1 MGASAADTVSVQ
13 VKWLPGER
21 LKATLLDNADAGL
34 DLAVLSIQ
42 VGDSVPDLHYDVLG
56 DPAALQPGE
65 DVYTLGH
72 PNGNLWQMNMKP
84 DAVSSKKLDSIF
96 FQSSFIAPG
105 HSGGALLD
113 KNHQLVG
120 MILSD
125 QPPHGEARAVDRI
138 LEWLQQFD
146 FPLELSS
153 PGTPS
158 NLAQFEAGIREDV
171 AYNCTALSTWPKP
184 DAKPADR
191 QASLLTVLK
200 RVESEPRFRSVRST
214 VIADLYR
221 CIGGSYFVMEGEIW
235 DKVPKAL
242 PYLRH
247 SLESNPAQPLLK
259 QNVAYFETFFQ
270 KREGNMQEYLT
281 NCLQVLRGGGDDSNI
296 KSLVDQF
303 MGEIASPEFQAKQW
317 LMKDATANPPLQ
329 GWLDILSMRIKR
341 ENNIDAPVEVTSS
354 LLPNGMVEVKAKV
367 GPNVFLWDVDYK
379 NKKYF
384 PKNKLTED
392 YMTLVDKPKK

>member
-1 MGASAADTVSVQ
+1 MGASAADAVWVQ
-13 VKWLPGER
+13 LKWVPGER

-42 VGDSVPDLHYDVLG
+42 APESLPMLHYDVLG
-56 DPAALQPGE
+56 DPSALQPGE

-158 NLAQFEAGIREDV
+158 NLAQFENSIREDV
-171 AYNCTALSTWPKP
+171 AYNCAALSSWPK
-184 DAKPADR
+184 DDSKPEAR
-191 QASLLTVLK
+191 QAALLGVLK
-200 RVESEPRFRSVRST
+200 RVESEPRFRSVKSN

-221 CIGGSYFVMEGEIW
+221 CLGGTYFLMEGEIW
-235 DKVPKAL
+235 EKVPNAL

-247 SLESNPAQPLLK
+247 SLESNPEQPLLK
-259 QNVAYFETFFQ
+259 KNVAYFETFLQ
-270 KREGNMQEYLT
+270 QREGNIREYTT
-281 NCLQVLRGGGDDSNI
+281 NCLQVLRGPGDDSNI
-296 KSLVDQF
+296 ASLVDQ
-303 MGEIASPEFQAKQW
+303 MMEQVVSPEFQAKQW
-317 LMKDATANPPLQ
+317 LMKDATANPPLED
-329 GWLDILSMRIKR
+329 WLQILSMRIKR

-354 LLPNGMVEVKAKV
+354 LLPNGLVEVKAKV
-367 GPNVFLWDVDYK
+367 GPNIFLWDVDYK
-379 NKKYF
+379 NRKYYS
-384 PKNKLTED
+384 KNKLTEE
-392 YMTLVDKPKK
+392 YMALVEKPKR